1 MAASMDVRGSRN
13 SLTMKLTKSIY
24 EARFLAV
31 GSKTGSAYHDAH
43 MQRARWERTPA
54 RGPLWLLP
62 SGPDQ
67 VRGVTPPAP
76 VERANR
82 LILANPFPRDE
93 AAQTAHQKRERS
105 RADSLFSYIYVGSD
119 IYGRVGTVTT
129 LIDLPRPRTRLFGP
143 LPVAHPSEPRDRR
156 DGGHLR
162 SKGLRIERTERE
174 LHGSR
179 RRREVSESLT
189 SGT

>member
-67 VRGVTPPAP
+67 VRGVTSPAP
-76 VERANR
+76 AERANR
-82 LILANPFPRDE
+82 LILANPSPCDG
-93 AAQTAHQKRERS
+93 AAQTAHQKRERL
-105 RADSLFSYIYVGSD
+105 RADSLLSYIC
-119 IYGRVGTVTT
+119 RVSAVAA
-129 LIDLPRPRTRLFGP
+129 LIDPPRPRVRLFGP
-143 LPVAHPSEPRDRR
+143 LPIAHPSEPRNRR

-162 SKGLRIERTERE
+162 SKGLRIERTERG

-179 RRREVSESLT
+179 RKCEVSESLT

>member
-1 MAASMDVRGSRN
+1 MAASMDIRGLRN
-13 SLTMKLTKSIY
+13 RSTIKLTKSIY
-24 EARFLAV
+24 EAHFLAV
-31 GSKTGSAYHDAH
+31 GSKTGSACHDAH

-105 RADSLFSYIYVGSD
+105 RADSLLSYIPLSYIYVGSAQSRPSS
-119 IYGRVGTVTT
+119 IRLGHACVSLVLSPSLIPANLETVGTAG
-129 LIDLPRPRTRLFGP
+129 IF
-143 LPVAHPSEPRDRR
+143 VAKAYVSSALS
-156 DGGHLR
+156 GN
-162 SKGLRIERTERE
+162 STEADA
-174 LHGSR
+174 SAM
-179 RRREVSESLT
+179 
-189 SGT
+189 

>member
-1 MAASMDVRGSRN
+1 MAASMDVQGLRN

-67 VRGVTPPAP
+67 VRGVTSPAP
-76 VERANR
+76 AERANR
-82 LILANPFPRDE
+82 LILANPSPRDE

-105 RADSLFSYIYVGSD
+105 RADSLLSYICKVRY
-119 IYGRVGTVTT
+119 ICRVGAVTT
-129 LIDLPRPRTRLFGP
+129 LIDPPRPRVRLFGP
-143 LPVAHPSEPRDRR
+143 LPVAHPSEPRDRL
-156 DGGHLR
+156 DGGPLR

-179 RRREVSESLT
+179 RKRDVSESLT